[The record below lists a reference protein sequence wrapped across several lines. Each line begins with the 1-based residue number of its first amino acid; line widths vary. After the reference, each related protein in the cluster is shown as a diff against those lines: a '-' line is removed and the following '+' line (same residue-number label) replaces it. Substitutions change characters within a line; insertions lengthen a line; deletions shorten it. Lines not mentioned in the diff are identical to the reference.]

1 MPPPLT
7 SYTNL
12 PSSLSISFPTV
23 LRRCVAASSSNTTR
37 DGYSLHLFPSDPK
50 YRQIWTQKVLL
61 TRAKWMGPSKHSHL
75 CSAHC
80 EETCFEPGMF
90 ASFGLK
96 RLHRLRPD
104 AIPTIFRTS
113 RKAARVSPKKRREAF
128 SKRERI
134 GVSFESCLRVTSG
147 PDAMQLHAIFAT

>member
-1 MPPPLT
+1 MTMP
-7 SYTNL
+7 S
-12 PSSLSISFPTV
+12 
-23 LRRCVAASSSNTTR
+23 RCVAAGCSNTTR

-50 YRQIWTQKVLL
+50 YRRIWTQKVRL
-61 TRAKWMGPSKHSHL
+61 TRAKWMGPSIHSHL
-75 CSAHC
+75 CSSHF

-104 AIPTIFRTS
+104 AISPIFRTN

-128 SKRERI
+128 SKRQGI
-134 GVSFESCLRVTSG
+134 GVSFESCLRVTVG
-147 PDAMQLHAIFAT
+147 PNATRLHAIFAT